1 MRIIRIK
8 KCKDCIYCSI
18 VPTKQRSGWCDFK
31 EKLVWRKTQFE
42 DNFPKWCPLEKPL
55 AELAERLCI
64 SIEIF
69 PPDEKFWNI
78 VLHLGEKRKE
88 GMRGMMEFKGETYAI
103 AEQKARKWLEKQ

>member
-31 EKLVWRKTQFE
+31 KELIWRGTQFE

-55 AELAERLCI
+55 AELAN
-64 SIEIF
+64 
-69 PPDEKFWNI
+69 EKGYDATETSKEDDFWLI
-78 VLHLGEKRKE
+78 VVFTPLPRC
-88 GMRGMMEFKGETYAI
+88 FKGNTYTE
-103 AEQKARKWLEKQ
+103 AEQKAREWLKKQ